1 MVVGAG
7 QSGLLLSHLLHAGGV
22 EVELFNHRTVEEL
35 RGGPAPLAQF
45 TLPSTLAAERAAG
58 LDFWSSEAVAS
69 GASYAGVAAP
79 AFTSVRLEARPEG
92 GDLLGFAGRLP
103 GPGVAVDPR
112 VKLADWLAAF
122 EDRGGRVHPYGVTVG
137 DLDAFARMG
146 RYDLIV
152 VAVGSGELGR
162 LFPPDPARRTSTLR
176 ERAVAQVHLAGLEP
190 GEADA
195 DVVTTP
201 HGEVFCVPVL
211 GPQGPVHAL
220 FAVGTPE
227 GALDCAPDPSARRSD
242 IAAALLERVRA
253 HAPGLYE
260 RCRAAEV
267 VEAGVHGRLRPAV
280 RRPVGVLP
288 CGGRVLGLG
297 DTVVTVDPASG
308 QGWAA
313 STLAATV
320 YAQQILAH
328 DGPFDEAFLH
338 ATFDA
343 YWRAHGRHV
352 AAFVDMVSAFW
363 TGTLPETV
371 TARFARAAA
380 EAAAADAWIA
390 AFDSPDNLAR
400 LTA

>member
-7 QSGLLLSHLLHAGGV
+7 QSGLLLAHLLHAAGV

-35 RGGPAPLAQF
+35 RSAPVPLAQF
-45 TLPSTLAAERAAG
+45 TLPSTLAAEHAAG
-58 LDFWSSEAVAS
+58 LDFWSPAAVAS
-69 GASYAGVAAP
+69 GSHAGVAAP
-79 AFTSVRLEARPEG
+79 TFTAVGLQARPEA
-92 GDLLGFAGRLP
+92 GDPLGFTGRLP
-103 GPGVAVDPR
+103 GAGVAVDPR

-122 EDRGGRVHPYGVTVG
+122 EDRGGRVHTYGVTVG

-152 VAVGSGELGR
+152 LAVGDGELGR
-162 LFPPDPARRTSTLR
+162 LFPPDPARRTSALR
-176 ERAVAQVHLAGLEP
+176 ERAVTQAHLVGLEP

-201 HGEVFCVPVL
+201 CGEVLCVPVL
-211 GPQGPVHAL
+211 SPWGPAHAL
-220 FAVGTPE
+220 LVVGAP
-227 GALDCAPDPSARRSD
+227 GGPLDCAPDPAARHVD
-242 IAAALLERVRA
+242 IAAALTDRLRV
-253 HAPGLYE
+253 HAPDLYG
-260 RCRAAEV
+260 RCHRAAPV
-267 VEAGVHGRLRPAV
+267 DAPVHRRVRPAV
-280 RRPVGVLP
+280 RCPVGVLP

-297 DTVVTVDPASG
+297 DTVMTVDPASG

-320 YAQQILAH
+320 YAQRILSH
-328 DGPFDEAFLH
+328 DGPFDEAFLN

-363 TGTLPETV
+363 TGTLPESV

-380 EAAAADAWIA
+380 DPAAADAWIA
-390 AFDSPDNLAR
+390 AFDTPDALAR
-400 LTA
+400 LAT